1 MHRAVVLSQFFGL
14 LLFDFHQSGDIAA
27 IVKQVSDGSL
37 HVVILG

>member
-27 IVKQVSDGSL
+27 VVEQVDGSL